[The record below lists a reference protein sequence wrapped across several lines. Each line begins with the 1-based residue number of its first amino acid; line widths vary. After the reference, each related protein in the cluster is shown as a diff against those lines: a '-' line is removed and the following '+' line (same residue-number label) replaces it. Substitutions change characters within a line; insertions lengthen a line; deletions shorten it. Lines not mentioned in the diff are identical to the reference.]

1 MRYGDAFDRL
11 GQLRGNTQQL
21 VKAFNTTDQ
30 HEPASLL
37 KKILMAFELRWK
49 LEELV
54 LMPALQD
61 TQGAMLCGT
70 HDAARELVALRDL
83 ATLARRDASNPQGQR
98 TLLGAIDALAAL
110 RTQRVSLALT
120 RAERAAVVDTR
131 ALGVEMDRLLER
143 LPDGVRNR
151 HAGHA
156 DCHAGPVAA

>member
-1 MRYGDAFDRL
+1 MRYGDVFDRL
-11 GQLRGNTQQL
+11 GELQGNTQQL
-21 VKAFNTTDQ
+21 VKEFNRSEQ
-30 HEPASLL
+30 PEPAVLL

-70 HDAARELVALRDL
+70 RDAARELVALREL
-83 ATLARRDASNPQGQR
+83 AALVREQAAGLQRQR
-98 TLLGAIDALAAL
+98 TLLCAIDALAAL

-131 ALGVEMDRLLER
+131 ALGVEMDRLLQR
-143 LPDGVRNR
+143 LPDAGGVR
-151 HAGHA
+151 HAVRACGR
-156 DCHAGPVAA
+156 VAA